1 MILFTRICTNYIKY
15 GVLISFLSFFI
26 FKEYIYLFVI
36 SSFLILLL
44 IVFIEYFFWKKSYF
58 LITNEKIAI
67 KVRNWFFSKYHMIL
81 FYKNIKDMAYSKNN
95 FFHYMFDYGTFFA
108 RSSAWSEW
116 DFIALYI
123 PKVEEVYKIIN
134 FLYLLD
140 EKERKNMTYLESSNL
155 SKKEDIL
162 DIIEKEKKNLLSIKG
177 IKEVI
182 VLDNIDKKYIFETEE
197 DRNHGV
203 YECLKKNVLFCI
215 THDSNFRQPDNP
227 IVLKL
232 RKKIIFPTVNFHEIQ
247 RASVISSSPWIEV
260 HNYLIKK
267 FKNVSTY
274 DATILIGFDI

>member
-1 MILFTRICTNYIKY
+1 M
-15 GVLISFLSFFI
+15 
-26 FKEYIYLFVI
+26 
-36 SSFLILLL
+36 
-44 IVFIEYFFWKKSYF
+44 
-58 LITNEKIAI
+58 
-67 KVRNWFFSKYHMIL
+67 
-81 FYKNIKDMAYSKNN
+81 
-95 FFHYMFDYGTFFA
+95 
-108 RSSAWSEW
+108 
-116 DFIALYI
+116 
-123 PKVEEVYKIIN
+123 
-134 FLYLLD
+134 
-140 EKERKNMTYLESSNL
+140 
-155 SKKEDIL
+155 

-274 DATILIGFDI
+274 DATVLIGFDI